1 MPMRLPSFQ
10 LAIAPFWWLF
20 FAALLALFAINIIR
34 LSAGDLLSGSNPELS
49 IMFDP
54 RQSAA
59 RLLLSQRLYLEDRS
73 RLDEAEADAREALD
87 DNPLSPGALTLLARA
102 AEEKDDDGRA
112 ADLMRRASRVD
123 LKNLESEIW
132 LLDHD
137 IRNGDVAPALERI
150 DILLRGQMSQ
160 TLDPL
165 MLAVAPALTSE
176 HYRLGFVGLL
186 RSNPKWRSFVLG
198 KLSAGSRDL
207 QGLNALF
214 ATLQTGENPPTMAEL
229 EAFLTRLVNAGLL
242 DQAYLAWTKSLP
254 SERLRRLDYLYNARF
269 QYGLTNLPFD
279 WVFAPVSQALIGAN
293 AANGRRILN
302 VDFFGGRVRFENVS
316 HLLALAPG
324 TYRFSGQERSE
335 NLQNER
341 GLWWRLFCVGKP
353 ADTLAAT
360 DLMTG
365 ENPWREFV
373 VGFDVPKE
381 NCAYQKLV
389 LELPAR
395 VALETEV
402 IGGVSYSNLAIQAK

>member
-1 MPMRLPSFQ
+1 MPMRIPSFQ
-10 LAIAPFWWLF
+10 LALAPFGWLF
-20 FAALLALFAINIIR
+20 FAALLALFAINIVR

-54 RQSAA
+54 GQSAA
-59 RLLLSQRLYLEDRS
+59 RLMLSQRLYLEDRS
-73 RLDEAEADAREALD
+73 RLDEAKAGAREALD

-102 AEEKDDDGRA
+102 AEEKDDDGRS
-112 ADLMRRASRVD
+112 ADLMRWASRVD

-150 DILLRGQMSQ
+150 DILLRAQMLSNA
-160 TLDPL
+160 L
-165 MLAVAPALTSE
+165 MLVLAPALTSE
-176 HYRLGFVGLL
+176 PYRLGFVGLL

-198 KLSAGSRDL
+198 RLSAGSSDL
-207 QGLNALF
+207 RGLNALF
-214 ATLQTGENPPTMAEL
+214 ATLQAGENPPTTAEL
-229 EAFLTRLVNAGLL
+229 EAFLTRLVNVGLL
-242 DQAYLAWTKSLP
+242 DQAYLAWTKSLSP
-254 SERLRRLDYLYNARF
+254 ERLRRLDYLYNARF
-269 QYGLTNLPFD
+269 QYALTNLPFD
-279 WVFAPVSQALIGAN
+279 WVFAPESQALIGAN
-293 AANGRRILN
+293 TENGRRILN
-302 VDFFGGRVRFENVS
+302 VDFFGGRVPFEHVS

-365 ENPWREFV
+365 ETPWREFGV
-373 VGFDVPKE
+373 DFDVPKE
-381 NCAYQKLV
+381 NCAYQKLA

-402 IGGVSYSNLAIQAK
+402 SGGVSYSNLAIQAK